1 MDGLSALSI
10 AASVAQFLEFGCS
23 LVSKSKEIYHSV
35 DGALPRNISAEHATR
50 RLIELSEV
58 IKAGLVLDSH
68 QPDLALNVDDALR
81 SICDGCIAA
90 SETLLSKLDK
100 LKVQNG
106 QGMRRFKSVR
116 QALKSVWSQKS
127 LDELAERLQYFRRE
141 MDAHILVSLRSV
153 AKIYTPFVR
162 FADEF
167 FHISGKFNKLSLL
180 QDEKFTSLDKT
191 LQRTIEPLLKHLVDI
206 NTRLNSMSS
215 QHVACESA
223 VEGRKV
229 APGLQRS
236 DPGSHGTEAE
246 LHKKINSALL
256 QALDFPNRTHRQ
268 QEIAEAHQRTFSWI
282 FDDQEIYGNGH
293 VTPSRERRPW
303 NSFTEWLREE
313 RTPRGIYWMNGK
325 AGSGKS
331 TLMRFVA
338 NHVETQRHLKHWA
351 GNADLQVSSFF
362 FWNSGTGLQHSRPG
376 LLRSLLFETLKARP
390 DLTRK
395 LFKAEWKELTETYER
410 HAIINPRVWPFPIRR
425 LEQAFSRLIQI
436 ASDDFKLCFFI
447 DGLDE
452 SKAEPEE
459 LVCLIN
465 ETARSPFVK
474 ICVSSRPWLVFEE
487 AFGLDSSLRLQDLT
501 SSDIQLYVR
510 EKLQRDPK
518 MERLETTNHN
528 GARSLVRNI
537 VTKANGVFLWV
548 RIVTKSLLDG
558 LRNWDDFSD
567 LQRRLDELPSDLNAL
582 YSHMLDRIEPRYF
595 FQASK
600 IFRIF
605 DAASALNLRPTILEL
620 DLAVTANYSTAT
632 APSAVEPS
640 DAELEYRFQRMNT
653 HLKSRC
659 EGLLEAHDIYDRHW
673 ESLSGEE
680 TQESISWVYRPVVEE
695 ARGKKLKA
703 CWKVSYLHRTVKDF
717 LDTPSVR
724 GRLETAFDNKTSTDE
739 PFDPYLSLLMSYIIN
754 LKQGLRS
761 YYYDSEVWEE
771 ERIRKT
777 ARVVIHIAG
786 KVDQANRQV
795 LTMLHAFRTLSLQWS
810 GENSFFEAK
819 TLSMRWDEDFLALAT
834 CHGLWTFVD
843 EMIQRPTQLSERKN
857 WPSPLRIALGV
868 RPDNCSWTASMS
880 TDLYRLTPAMVKLLL
895 SRGSDPNAVVHS
907 LGQTT
912 WQEFLMNVNQGE
924 FSVQTSQ
931 TFYTRCF
938 EVVKLLLEHGADV
951 GSGRRG
957 DSESWSSVT
966 IDEVID
972 NMFSVRLPEKAD
984 ELRSLVQQKRS
995 SRKRKVSS
1003 DNTQLPSKR

>member
-1 MDGLSALSI
+1 M
-10 AASVAQFLEFGCS
+10 
-23 LVSKSKEIYHSV
+23 
-35 DGALPRNISAEHATR
+35 N
-50 RLIELSEV
+50 
-58 IKAGLVLDSH
+58 
-68 QPDLALNVDDALR
+68 
-81 SICDGCIAA
+81 
-90 SETLLSKLDK
+90 
-100 LKVQNG
+100 
-106 QGMRRFKSVR
+106 
-116 QALKSVWSQKS
+116 
-127 LDELAERLQYFRRE
+127 
-141 MDAHILVSLRSV
+141 
-153 AKIYTPFVR
+153 
-162 FADEF
+162 F
-167 FHISGKFNKLSLL
+167 FYISGRFNKLSLL
-180 QDEKFTSLDKT
+180 QDEKFIALDKT
-191 LQRTIEPLLKHLVDI
+191 LQRTIEPLLRHLVDI
-206 NTRLNSMSS
+206 NTRLNSISS

-223 VEGRKV
+223 GESRKV
-229 APGLQRS
+229 APGLSIS
-236 DPGSHGTEAE
+236 DPTNCGTEAE
-246 LHKKINSALL
+246 MHEKINSALL
-256 QALDFPNRTHRQ
+256 DALDFASRTHRQ

-282 FDDQEIYGNGH
+282 FNNQGGDGNGH
-293 VTPSRERRPW
+293 VTPGGERRPW
-303 NSFTEWLREE
+303 SNFIEWLREE

-376 LLRSLLFETLKARP
+376 LLRSLLFETLKTRP

-395 LFKAEWKELTETYER
+395 LFKADLVEWKELTETYER
-410 HAIINPRVWPFPIRR
+410 HAIINPQVWPFFDRW
-425 LEQAFSRLIQI
+425 LEQAFSRLIRF
-436 ASDDFKLCFFI
+436 ASCDFKLCFFI

-518 MERLETTNHN
+518 MERLETTNPN

-620 DLAVTANYSTAT
+620 DLAVTAKYSTAT

-640 DAELEYRFQRMNT
+640 DAELEYCFQRMNA

-680 TQESISWVYRPVVEE
+680 TQESIPLVYRPE
-695 ARGKKLKA
+695 ARLKKLKA

-724 GRLETAFDNKTSTDE
+724 GRLETAFDNKAFSDE
-739 PFDPYLSLLMSYIIN
+739 SFDPYLSLLMSYNIN

-761 YYYDSEVWEE
+761 YYYDSESWEE
-771 ERIRKT
+771 TRIRKT
-777 ARVVIHIAG
+777 AMDVIKIAG
-786 KVDQANRQV
+786 KLDQWNRQV
-795 LTMLHAFRTLSLQWS
+795 LKMLHTFRILTLQWWDTS
-810 GENSFFEAK
+810 SLSEAK
-819 TLSMRWDEDFLALAT
+819 ALPVEWDEEFLALAT
-834 CHGLWTFVD
+834 WHGLWAFVD
-843 EMIQRPTQLSERKN
+843 EMIQRPTQLLEKER
-857 WPSPLRIALGV
+857 WPSPLRLALSIVPFLGV
-868 RPDNCSWTASMS
+868 RRSLSWIEQRE
-880 TDLYRLTPAMVKLLL
+880 LHRLTPAMVELLL
-895 SRGSDPNAVVHS
+895 TRGSDPNVVIDH
-907 LGQTT
+907 LGLST
-912 WQEFLMNVNQGE
+912 WQEFLTNIYRGE
-924 FSVQTSQ
+924 FPDKNSQ
-931 TFYTRCF
+931 TYYARCF
-938 EVVKLLLEHGADV
+938 DVVKLLLEHGADV

-957 DSESWSSVT
+957 DSESRFSAVT

-995 SRKRKVSS
+995 SRKRKVSPE
-1003 DNTQLPSKR
+1003 DTQLPSKRQVT